1 MAVPKKRSVALL
13 KSTILNSAQT
23 SHFEVQIIPN
33 TNVRNWILLQAA
45 RGRGSARIAGL
56 QYYDRDLKLSCHE
69 ASLPGVSFATHE
81 LNNKYQNAT
90 VKNVYRKTYDQTAS
104 FSFYVDKNYDLIY
117 FFENWMSYIMNEDQV
132 SDNNPKSSF
141 RARYPNSYKSVA
153 ISISKFE
160 KDYAGDVLT
169 YNFIDAYP
177 ASIDSMQVNYQG
189 SQILSCRVNFNY
201 TRYVVGKIDMETNQ
215 EARDNRAQEQ
225 REAEARANT
234 QNNRNNT
241 GANDLTGVNA
251 NIA

>member
-33 TNVRNWILLQAA
+33 TTVRNWILSQAA

-81 LNNKYQNAT
+81 LNNKYQNST
-90 VKNVYRKTYDQTAS
+90 VRNVYRKTYDQSAS
-104 FSFYVDKNYDLIY
+104 FTFYVDKNYDLLY
-117 FFENWMSYIMNEDQV
+117 FFENWMSFIMNEDGV
-132 SDNNPKSSF
+132 SDRDP
-141 RARYPNSYKSVA
+141 RASYRAKYPNTYKSVA

-160 KDYAGDVLT
+160 KDYAGNVIT
-169 YNFIDAYP
+169 YNFLDAYP
-177 ASIDSMQVNYQG
+177 ASVDSMQVSYQG
-189 SQILSCRVNFNY
+189 SQVLSCTVSFNY
-201 TRYVVGKIDMETNQ
+201 TRYVIGKIDMETNQ
-215 EARDNRAQEQ
+215 EAEQNRAQEK

-234 QNNRNNT
+234 QNNI
-241 GANDLTGVNA
+241 GAPDLAGVNA